1 MKPLSV
7 DLRQRVVDA
16 LQSGQTRDQVAKRFA
31 VSLSSVGRLARQ
43 WRERGNLE
51 PRPIPGRARAV
62 PDAAKEALQELLAAQ
77 EDWTLESLAQAFHE
91 KLGKPIS
98 KSALQRNLDWLG
110 FSYKKRVASPANA
123 TRKSEPTSKKP
134 SGRLTP
140 GS

>member
-1 MKPLSV
+1 MKPLSI

-16 LQSGQTRDQVAKRFA
+16 LQSGQTRDQVATRFA

-62 PDAAKEALQELLAAQ
+62 PQAAKESLQELLVAQ
-77 EDWTLESLAQAFHE
+77 EDWTLESLAEAFQE
-91 KLGKPIS
+91 KLGKSIS
-98 KSALQRNLDWLG
+98 TSALQRNLDWLG
-110 FSYKKRVASPANA
+110 FSYKKRVALPASA
-123 TRKSEPTSKKP
+123 TQRSAPPSKKQ

-140 GS
+140 RS